1 MPELRAPVCIIGAG
15 FSGTMVAARLAR
27 RGIRSILIEAGSNA
41 GLGTAFSTLDPV
53 HVLNVPAG
61 NMSAWPEAPDDFATQ
76 EDGEMDRFA
85 ERRRFGRYMSSIL
98 EEALQSGIAEL
109 IPGRAVGAAFAEG
122 KWLIELEQDGTI
134 AAESLVLATG
144 NQPPAPLPFAE
155 IAGDRL
161 IDNPWGARAR
171 MAIDDA
177 AAKQLDVLILG
188 TGLTMVDVALS
199 LDGAGHK
206 GRIIAVSRR
215 GLIPKSHDSYDP
227 APVEWDEVPVG
238 SLRDVISWLRK
249 RSGIVGWHAAIDALR
264 PHSHRLWQALGLK
277 QKKLFLR
284 HARPWWD
291 VHRHRIAPQVARR
304 LSDLIANGRLRV
316 IAGRLYSARLLDD
329 GVEIAIKR
337 RGDRSST
344 RFLTQPF
351 GYIFNCTGPLG
362 EIARTRDPLLR
373 RLLDDG
379 LAAPDELGIALD
391 VDERSRVR
399 GAERLWALGT
409 LTKGRYWEII
419 AVPDIRD
426 QAAAVAE
433 DIATELRR

>member
-1 MPELRAPVCIIGAG
+1 
-15 FSGTMVAARLAR
+15 MVAARLAR
-27 RGIRSILIEAGSNA
+27 RGIASILIEAGNNA

-61 NMSAWPEAPDDFATQ
+61 NMSAWPEAPDDFATR
-76 EDGEMDRFA
+76 EDGEAGRFA
-85 ERRRFGRYMSSIL
+85 ERRRFGRYLSSIL
-98 EEALQSGIAEL
+98 QEAIESGMTEVV
-109 IPGRAVGAAFAEG
+109 PGRAVGARFEEG
-122 KWLIELEQDGTI
+122 KWHVELEKGGTI
-134 AAESLVLATG
+134 AADSLVVATG

-171 MAIDDA
+171 IAIDDA
-177 AAKQLDVLILG
+177 SAKQLDVLILG
-188 TGLTMVDVALS
+188 TGLTMVDVVLS
-199 LDGAGHK
+199 LDAAGHK
-206 GRIIAVSRR
+206 GRIVAVSRR

-227 APVEWDEVPVG
+227 APVDWDEVPVG
-238 SLRDVISWLRK
+238 SVREVIAWLRN
-249 RSGIVGWHAAIDALR
+249 RSGIVGWRAAIDALR
-264 PHSHRLWQALGLK
+264 PHSHRLWQALGLR

-304 LSDLIANGRLRV
+304 LADLISSGRLLV
-316 IAGRLYSARLLDD
+316 IAGRLFSARQLDD
-329 GVEIAIKR
+329 DLEVVIKK
-337 RGDRSST
+337 RGDRTSK
-344 RFLTQPF
+344 RFFARRF

-362 EIARTRDPLLR
+362 EISRTRDPLLR
-373 RLLDDG
+373 QLLDNR
-379 LAAPDELGIALD
+379 LASPDELGIALD

-419 AVPDIRD
+419 AVPDIRG

-433 DIATELRR
+433 DIATELGR